1 MAHMDGNYRMELR
14 GDAIMPT
21 GYTYFIENGEITTG
35 KEFLKKCIRAF
46 GCCINQREESLN
58 TPLETKI
65 KSDDYYEKRYYEAVE
80 KYEKI
85 KKMTLEERIMNARRD
100 RVNRTKEL
108 EKYLDDQKKLRN
120 KYMNIRNEVEQW
132 NPPTAEHQGIK
143 SFALEQID
151 ISMPSE
157 EDLIRIQ
164 EDIARNRNME
174 DSSVIKDVIALI
186 EGCVK
191 DIEYYSNKMR
201 EEENRVDGRN
211 EFLDLFLKS
220 LEEE

>member
-1 MAHMDGNYRMELR
+1 
-14 GDAIMPT
+14 MPT
-21 GYTYFIENGEITTG
+21 GYTCFIEDGRITTG

-58 TPLETKI
+58 APLETKI
-65 KSDDYYEKRYYEAVE
+65 KSNDYYEEAYYKAVE
-80 KYEKI
+80 TYEKL
-85 KKMTLEERIMNARRD
+85 KKMTLEEMITNARRD
-100 RVNRTKEL
+100 RVNRTKER
-108 EKYLDDQKKLRN
+108 EKYLDGQEKLRN

-132 NPPTAEHQGIK
+132 NPPTADHQGIK
-143 SFALEQID
+143 DFALEQID

-157 EDLIRIQ
+157 DDLIMIQ

-186 EGCVK
+186 EGSVK
-191 DIEYYSNKMR
+191 DIDYYSNKMR
-201 EEENRVDGRN
+201 EEENRVDRRN
-211 EFLDLFLKS
+211 EFLDQFLKS

>member
-1 MAHMDGNYRMELR
+1 
-14 GDAIMPT
+14 MPT
-21 GYTYFIENGEITTG
+21 GYTCFIEDGKITTG

-46 GCCINQREESLN
+46 GCCINQREESLDA
-58 TPLETKI
+58 PLETKI
-65 KSDDYYEKRYYEAVE
+65 KGDDYYEEAYDKAVE
-80 KYEKI
+80 KYDKL
-85 KKMTLEERIMNARRD
+85 KKMTLEEMITNARRE
-100 RVNRTKEL
+100 RENRIEEREKEVDGQ
-108 EKYLDDQKKLRN
+108 EKLRN
-120 KYMNIRNEVEQW
+120 KYMSIRNEVEQW

-143 SFALEQID
+143 AFALEQID

-186 EGCVK
+186 EGSIK

-211 EFLDLFLKS
+211 VFLDQFLKS

>member
-1 MAHMDGNYRMELR
+1 MS
-14 GDAIMPT
+14 T
-21 GYTYFIENGEITTG
+21 GYTCFIEDGRITTG

-46 GCCINQREESLN
+46 GCCINQREESLVA
-58 TPLETKI
+58 PLETKI
-65 KSDDYYEKRYYEAVE
+65 KADDYYEKAYYKAVE
-80 KYEKI
+80 KYEKL
-85 KKMTLEERIMNARRD
+85 KKMTLEEMITNARRD
-100 RVNRTKEL
+100 RVNRIEER
-108 EKYLDDQKKLRN
+108 EKYLDCQEKLRN

-164 EDIARNRNME
+164 NDIAHNQDMNE
-174 DSSVIKDVIALI
+174 SSVIKDVIALI
-186 EGCVK
+186 EGSIK

-211 EFLDLFLKS
+211 EFLDQFLKS

>member
-1 MAHMDGNYRMELR
+1 
-14 GDAIMPT
+14 MPT
-21 GYTYFIENGEITTG
+21 GYTCFIEDGRITTG

-46 GCCINQREESLN
+46 GCCINQREESLDA
-58 TPLETKI
+58 PLETKI
-65 KSDDYYEKRYYEAVE
+65 KGDDYYEEAYDKAVE
-80 KYEKI
+80 KYEKL
-85 KKMTLEERIMNARRD
+85 KKMTLEEMITNARRD
-100 RVNRTKEL
+100 RVNQIEER
-108 EKYLDDQKKLRN
+108 EKYLDGQEKLRN
-120 KYMNIRNEVEQW
+120 KYMSIRNEVEQW

-143 SFALEQID
+143 AFALEQID

-186 EGCVK
+186 EGSIK
-191 DIEYYSNKMR
+191 DIEYYSNKMC
-201 EEENRVDGRN
+201 EEENRVYGRN
-211 EFLDLFLKS
+211 VFLDQFLKS